1 MPTLLHI
8 IFKSSLAAVIRLDG
22 SNIPL
27 NSALA
32 ISSWLP
38 HNHQLQ
44 DCHTMKFQFLQRA
57 PTKNSSLQHSRI
69 ACIPSCIRK
78 SSLPSLLHI
87 HNDQERS

>member
-38 HNHQLQ
+38 HNHQIARLP
-44 DCHTMKFQFLQRA
+44 H
-57 PTKNSSLQHSRI
+57 NEISISSTCAH
-69 ACIPSCIRK
+69 
-78 SSLPSLLHI
+78 
-87 HNDQERS
+87 QEQ